1 MTVVSVFSF
10 NSQQV
15 NWHIPPNYSF
25 NRSHMSHSG
34 YLEHSIYALLW
45 TQFPQTHEK
54 TLIKPSNHWQ
64 RKGCSQNSNT
74 GQPLWM
80 LKSIYL
86 FSVTPTS
93 PPQLPVTTFAML
105 SVFFVFF
112 LTSLLLTLSFLH
124 HAHVEQVYIN
134 MWTEV
139 SAIKIKSLEANVHT
153 SKIPMSGLQALIRF
167 CYLQSAWYFS
177 RFAES
182 FC

>member
-1 MTVVSVFSF
+1 MAVVSVFSF

-54 TLIKPSNHWQ
+54 TLIKPSNHW
-64 RKGCSQNSNT
+64 RSKGCSQTSNT
-74 GQPLWM
+74 GPPWWM

-93 PPQLPVTTFAML
+93 LPQPPVTTFAML
-105 SVFFVFF
+105 SVFFRLFF
-112 LTSLLLTLSFLH
+112 NIPAVNTQFSSSC
-124 HAHVEQVYIN
+124 AHWIGIN
-134 MWTEV
+134 MRTEV
-139 SAIKIKSLEANVHT
+139 SAIKIKSLEANGHT

-167 CYLQSAWYFS
+167 CYLRSAWDFS